1 MKNTSRAHHRCLAL
15 GLFAALLGAPAR
27 GADHV
32 DSALTASLSNRL
44 LDITDVYVFRS
55 PVTPANCVIAVN
67 HQSIFDPS
75 GGVALPGATLFATDG
90 VYQTYVD
97 RNGDFVPEITITT
110 TFSGAAPAQTF
121 SISGLTST
129 PITGTVS
136 PLGGAPVVVVRD
148 GISAF
153 CGPRDD
159 PFFFDLTA
167 FNDFLFNGP
176 YLPAAGIRRAGGGAP
191 ANFFQGNVASI
202 VLEIPVTM
210 LTGGTSPVAGNVRIW
225 SKTFRSN

>member
-1 MKNTSRAHHRCLAL
+1 MRILMLFLAL
-15 GLFAALLGAPAR
+15 AAGAAQA
-27 GADHV
+27 ADHV
-32 DSALTASLSNRL
+32 DSALTSSLSNRL

-55 PVTPANCVIAVN
+55 PVVTTNAVIAVN

-75 GGVALPGATLFATDG
+75 GGIALPGATLFATDG
-90 VYQTYVD
+90 VYQTFVD
-97 RNGDFVPEITITT
+97 RNGDFIPELTITT
-110 TFSGAAPAQTF
+110 TFTGSAPTQTF

-129 PITGTVS
+129 PITGSVS
-136 PLGGAPVVVVRD
+136 PLGGAPVIVVRD

-176 YLPAAGIRRAGGGAP
+176 YLPAAGLRRTNGGAP
-191 ANFFQGNVASI
+191 TNFFQGNVAAI
-202 VLEIPVTM
+202 VLEIPVTL
-210 LTGGTSPVAGNVRIW
+210 LTGGTDPNSGTVRIW
-225 SKTFRSN
+225 SKTFRSS